1 MKSSGSTC
9 DIGAIAKFAG
19 ILLFSSII
27 IFPTIGHA
35 SLDEAY
41 GIVTNVVDGDT
52 FDVTIEKANEKVAYR
67 VERVRLADVDSPEM
81 ESEKGPDARDFTY
94 AVLMNKRVFLDI
106 DDLSENGRDSYG
118 RIICVAYLSGFYGQ
132 PIAAPNFNR
141 LLVDS
146 GFARRDNFT
155 NNEFDPSDWKS
166 EVDHQTYPQ
175 TTAEPLQGLG
185 SLGSDLKKNFTE
197 DLLPRLSESAGRELE
212 KAAAESLDWLKGQIK
227 I

>member
-1 MKSSGSTC
+1 MKSSSSTC
-9 DIGAIAKFAG
+9 DIVAIGKCAG
-19 ILLFSSII
+19 ILLFCSII
-27 IFPTIGHA
+27 SFPTIGHA

-52 FDVTIEKANEKVAYR
+52 FDVTIEKANENVAYR

-81 ESEKGPDARDFTY
+81 DSEKGPAARDFTY

-118 RIICVAYLSGFYGQ
+118 RMICVAYLSGFYGQ

-146 GFARRDNFT
+146 GFARLENFT
-155 NNEFDPSDWKS
+155 NNEFDPGDWQS
-166 EVDHQTYPQ
+166 EKAPQIDQQTN
-175 TTAEPLQGLG
+175 AEPLKG
-185 SLGSDLKKNFTE
+185 LGSDLQKNFTE

-212 KAAAESLDWLKGQIK
+212 KAAAESLDWLKRQIK